1 MSIEIICSEVHFWVM
16 IILYLLLY
24 QQISGIKFQKR
35 WFIIIPLVFR
45 ILFLIVPILGY
56 FGSLLFLV
64 IYSLYKNYYQNRL
77 LDIFY
82 GFYPIIIESL
92 FSKLFTHFIFPLFG
106 ISFDIVSN
114 NYILLFIVELLIYPI
129 YYLLIRVLKVDFS
142 CLQKSLKK
150 QNFNPFLWLVDITM
164 VVYFCILQLLM
175 IFDVNFN
182 SFLSYRKLLVGIY
195 LILFFMMLI
204 YINGTCKEK
213 LEQEVLEQK
222 DRQLADLS
230 NYNKQIEH
238 LYKEIKNFRHDY
250 VNILSSIKTGID
262 NRDIDAISDVYQKV
276 LAKSGQRIQGNRYN
290 ITNLINVENEAI
302 KSVLSAKVLEAQ
314 DKGININIEV
324 GDSFVNPKIDLLD
337 FVTILS
343 ILIDN
348 AIEGVQPDSNHSIT
362 VALIAGEE
370 DALIVENTTLEE
382 KIDISQI
389 YSYGFS
395 TKGTDRGIG
404 LSNVIHILDNYPNVT
419 LQTQSS
425 HHIFKQTLK
434 MK

>member
-1 MSIEIICSEVHFWVM
+1 M
-16 IILYLLLY
+16 
-24 QQISGIKFQKR
+24 
-35 WFIIIPLVFR
+35 
-45 ILFLIVPILGY
+45 
-56 FGSLLFLV
+56 
-64 IYSLYKNYYQNRL
+64 
-77 LDIFY
+77 
-82 GFYPIIIESL
+82 
-92 FSKLFTHFIFPLFG
+92 
-106 ISFDIVSN
+106 
-114 NYILLFIVELLIYPI
+114 
-129 YYLLIRVLKVDFS
+129 
-142 CLQKSLKK
+142 
-150 QNFNPFLWLVDITM
+150 
-164 VVYFCILQLLM
+164 
-175 IFDVNFN
+175 
-182 SFLSYRKLLVGIY
+182 GIY

>member
-1 MSIEIICSEVHFWVM
+1 MDVEIICSEAHFGVM

-35 WFIIIPLVFR
+35 WFIIVPLVFR

-142 CLQKSLKK
+142 CLQKILKK

-182 SFLSYRKLLVGIY
+182 SFFELQKAIGGY
-195 LILFFMMLI
+195 LPDFIL
-204 YINGTCKEK
+204 YD
-213 LEQEVLEQK
+213 V
-222 DRQLADLS
+222 D
-230 NYNKQIEH
+230 
-238 LYKEIKNFRHDY
+238 LYKWY
-250 VNILSSIKTGID
+250 L
-262 NRDIDAISDVYQKV
+262 
-276 LAKSGQRIQGNRYN
+276 
-290 ITNLINVENEAI
+290 
-302 KSVLSAKVLEAQ
+302 
-314 DKGININIEV
+314 
-324 GDSFVNPKIDLLD
+324 
-337 FVTILS
+337 
-343 ILIDN
+343 
-348 AIEGVQPDSNHSIT
+348 
-362 VALIAGEE
+362 
-370 DALIVENTTLEE
+370 
-382 KIDISQI
+382 
-389 YSYGFS
+389 
-395 TKGTDRGIG
+395 
-404 LSNVIHILDNYPNVT
+404 
-419 LQTQSS
+419 
-425 HHIFKQTLK
+425 
-434 MK
+434 